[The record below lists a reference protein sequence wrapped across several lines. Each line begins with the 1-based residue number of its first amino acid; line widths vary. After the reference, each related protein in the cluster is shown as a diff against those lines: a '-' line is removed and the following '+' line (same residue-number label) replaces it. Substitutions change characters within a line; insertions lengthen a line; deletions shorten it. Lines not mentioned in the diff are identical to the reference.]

1 MHSATDDSAPAIGI
15 IGGTGLYR
23 FFSDDDAVLETEVDT
38 PFGPPSAPLRV
49 ATVDER
55 RLVFLPRHGAHHEYL
70 PHRIPYRANL
80 WALRALGVRRV
91 IGACAV
97 GGLRPDQGPGTI
109 VVPDQLIDRTT
120 QRAQTFFD
128 RPEIWAGATRPDGPV
143 HVQFADPYCPGL
155 RESLS
160 SASADVIDGGT
171 MVVIEGPRF
180 STRAES
186 RWYATEGAS
195 LINMTGQPEA
205 ALARELK
212 MCYSAACLVTDL
224 DAGIE
229 AGMGVTAAEVFAEF
243 ARSLPRLVDV
253 IRAAIESIDAG
264 AECDCGAAEH
274 DVDSLFATG
283 LGTTLGARPTAGAR

>member
-1 MHSATDDSAPAIGI
+1 
-15 IGGTGLYR
+15 
-23 FFSDDDAVLETEVDT
+23 
-38 PFGPPSAPLRV
+38 
-49 ATVDER
+49 
-55 RLVFLPRHGAHHEYL
+55 
-70 PHRIPYRANL
+70 
-80 WALRALGVRRV
+80 LRALGVRRV

-274 DVDSLFATG
+274 DVDS
-283 LGTTLGARPTAGAR
+283 